1 MAKKNNLKK
10 RISPSKR
17 ESKSVE
23 STERLLKHT
32 SFSLS
37 GATAIKSDNF
47 KSSFVLLWETLK
59 DTYMYRWRTF
69 FFVLSYGIIWYV
81 LAGTNTSK
89 ATASI
94 YSIIFGIIAS
104 LAAIWMIR
112 HREAGERVTIRLAY
126 YEGMVQLIPYCAIV
140 FFLTLQLLP
149 AFVGFY
155 IFQTTI
161 LSGAVVSTFERSVPG
176 IVWLFLSLLSLYWTT
191 ATLMSMYVV
200 TIPYKKPIESIRIG
214 RSLVDGRRWFIIRK
228 VMIGSA
234 TIVLVFA
241 GFAYWF
247 VSQKWDE
254 ALQQLSVIFPIITL
268 PIVHTY
274 LYKLYKSLL
283 EAGR

>member
-1 MAKKNNLKK
+1 MAKKKNPKK

-37 GATAIKSDNF
+37 GASAIKSEDY
-47 KSSFVLLWETLK
+47 KTSFVLLWETIK
-59 DTYMYRWRTF
+59 DTYKYRWRTF
-69 FFVLSYGIIWYV
+69 FFILSYGIIWYI
-81 LAGTNTSK
+81 LAGTNTTKS
-89 ATASI
+89 TSSVF
-94 YSIIFGIIAS
+94 SIIFGIIAS

-112 HREAGERVTIRLAY
+112 HREAGEKVTIRLAY
-126 YEGMVQLIPYCAIV
+126 YEGMVQLIPFCAIV
-140 FFLTLQLLP
+140 FFLSLQLVP
-149 AFVGFY
+149 SFVGFY

-161 LSGAVVSTFERSVPG
+161 LSGSVVSTFERSVPA
-176 IVWLFLSLLSLYWTT
+176 IIWVFLTLLSLYWTT
-191 ATLMSMYVV
+191 AILMSMYVV

-228 VMIGSA
+228 VIIGMA
-234 TIVLVFA
+234 AITLVFA

-247 VSQKWDE
+247 VSQKWEE
-254 ALQQLSVIFPIITL
+254 ALSQLSVVYPIITL
-268 PIVHTY
+268 PIIHTY

-283 EAGR
+283 KAGR